1 MSQNVL
7 PNKADVEKGVRPVFR
22 DTAIL
27 TALSRELGRNV
38 RDKTDAEIINL
49 VGHFLYGNDYRLP
62 MAKAL
67 GRDYR
72 WIQRWSRGRADIPA
86 DAYPQLLKLVQQ
98 RNRDYAR

>member
-22 DTAIL
+22 DPAIF
-27 TALSRELGRNV
+27 TALSRELGRDLS
-38 RDKTDAEIINL
+38 DKTDAEIINL

-72 WIQRWSRGRADIPA
+72 WIRRWAQGKAEVPP
-86 DAYPQLLKLVQQ
+86 DAYPQLLALVKQ
-98 RNRDYAR
+98 RKRDYAR